1 MPSVR
6 VNKGRVKH
14 GARRGVYVY
23 FYCWNKIVF
32 GLVSVSFGLLLYISS
47 LYLFRNYSF
56 GTISAIR
63 VIRGRESYC
72 LTCSAVKFTEAVKY
86 IKGTAEKEF
95 VCLCWECYYGI
106 FICIL
111 WYFLDVFLDFFFDI
125 FYENWVFFENSA
137 LEIFM
142 SCATNGEFVSM
153 LCIVL
158 LHQANCFLSQL
169 CTKDFDPLQFRLT
182 GIIFYVEQCS
192 KAYSKNARLRL
203 Q

>member
-1 MPSVR
+1 MSLLR
-6 VNKGRVKH
+6 VLWNFH
-14 GARRGVYVY
+14 LY
-23 FYCWNKIVF
+23 FVIFF
-32 GLVSVSFGLLLYISS
+32 GCFFGFFLI
-47 LYLFRNYSF
+47 
-56 GTISAIR
+56 
-63 VIRGRESYC
+63 
-72 LTCSAVKFTEAVKY
+72 
-86 IKGTAEKEF
+86 
-95 VCLCWECYYGI
+95 
-106 FICIL
+106 
-111 WYFLDVFLDFFFDI
+111 YFMRIEYFS
-125 FYENWVFFENSA
+125 ENSA